1 MTSSKQPLNAEEGSN
16 RTPHWPGERGT
27 RAREARHARASAT
40 KRNTMGAV
48 YFLLVA
54 TVLAATNGRSLNVV
68 DTPEPRPMMSRF
80 QDVGPTPFMPFMTG
94 EKRDLQDDKIV
105 GGVTMEEF
113 EWPFMVMVEILNPK
127 DNRFIQWCGGSIL
140 DRWTVLSA
148 AHCFHGFEFFT
159 FRVRAGVYNQS
170 EEGGSEQR
178 RDVAFTPSSLSNDI
192 AIVKLASPLQ
202 LQDGV
207 VEKVRLNGWSKCPR
221 DGAICTVAGWG
232 VTAEGGSSSDLP
244 LKVDVPIVSSDQ
256 CSAFYAEQMGPDSVG
271 PEKLCA
277 GEAEGGED
285 SCQGDSGGP
294 FMCTCNGVLKQVG
307 IVSYGIGC
315 ARAEF
320 PGVYARVSYFK
331 EWIKNNR

>member
-1 MTSSKQPLNAEEGSN
+1 
-16 RTPHWPGERGT
+16 
-27 RAREARHARASAT
+27 
-40 KRNTMGAV
+40 MGVV

-54 TVLAATNGRSLNVV
+54 AVLAATNGRSLNVV

-94 EKRDLQDDKIV
+94 EERDLQDERIV
-105 GGVTMEEF
+105 GGVAMEEF
-113 EWPFMVMVEILNPK
+113 EWPFLVLVEIFSPWQDKFML
-127 DNRFIQWCGGSIL
+127 WCGGSIL
-140 DRWTVLSA
+140 DSWTVLTA
-148 AHCFHGFEFFT
+148 AHCFYG
-159 FRVRAGVYNQS
+159 
-170 EEGGSEQR
+170 
-178 RDVAFTPSSLSNDI
+178 NDI
-192 AIVKLASPLQ
+192 AIIKLASPLQ

-207 VEKVRLNGWSKCPR
+207 MEKVRLNRRNMCPQ
-221 DGAICTVAGWG
+221 DGANCTVAGWG
-232 VTAEGGSSSDLP
+232 KTTEGGSSPELP

-256 CSAFYAEQMGPDSVG
+256 CSASYEKYMGPESIG

-320 PGVYARVSYFK
+320 PGVYARVSYFND
-331 EWIKNNR
+331 WIKNNRWSRKAGCPPGIWTC

>member
-1 MTSSKQPLNAEEGSN
+1 MAALAWRVVLDAGFLRVCPIQPHFL
-16 RTPHWPGERGT
+16 RRICL
-27 RAREARHARASAT
+27 AT
-40 KRNTMGAV
+40 A
-48 YFLLVA
+48 
-54 TVLAATNGRSLNVV
+54 
-68 DTPEPRPMMSRF
+68 
-80 QDVGPTPFMPFMTG
+80 
-94 EKRDLQDDKIV
+94 
-105 GGVTMEEF
+105 
-113 EWPFMVMVEILNPK
+113 
-127 DNRFIQWCGGSIL
+127 
-140 DRWTVLSA
+140 
-148 AHCFHGFEFFT
+148 
-159 FRVRAGVYNQS
+159 
-170 EEGGSEQR
+170 
-178 RDVAFTPSSLSNDI
+178 SSLSNDI

-285 SCQGDSGGP
+285 SCQ
-294 FMCTCNGVLKQVG
+294 VG